1 MSDNFKILVN
11 EYDEFYQ
18 EVYGIESA
26 YDSHSLNAKHIEKMV
41 EYIPSKKS
49 RILEYGC
56 ANGFNLR
63 FLQREG
69 FINLTGIDG
78 YIENNSTKDIK
89 YAKINFAK
97 EEFSGTYDFIFC
109 RGVLQQGAHTQQN
122 ELIKNSDS
130 DIQKIITV
138 FKKLLDKN
146 GIIWFNEGPVRDWIK
161 LFGSKN
167 FIVTNISTNPD
178 VYIAIQNHSKVL
190 LAKYARKEK

>member
-1 MSDNFKILVN
+1 MSDNFKTLVS

-18 EVYGIESA
+18 EVYGMESLLDA
-26 YDSHSLNAKHIEKMV
+26 HTLNAKQIEKMV

-69 FINLTGIDG
+69 LTNLTGIDG
-78 YIENNSTKDIK
+78 YVENKSTKDIEYIK
-89 YAKINFAK
+89 ANFAK
-97 EEFSGTYDFIFC
+97 EEFFGTYDFIFC
-109 RGVLQQGAHTQQN
+109 RGVLQQGTTHN

-130 DIQKIITV
+130 DVQKIIAI

-146 GIIWFNEGPVRDWIK
+146 GIIWFSEGSVRNWTK
-161 LFGSKN
+161 LFESNN
-167 FIVTNISTNPD
+167 FIITNISTNPN
-178 VYIAIQNHSKVL
+178 VYIA
-190 LAKYARKEK
+190 KEK